1 MNKNRKSFIFITQ
14 TDEAQNSISARIF
27 RIKKNKPVLAGI
39 AEISRKLSDFRK
51 MHSRS
56 KKGFL
61 KLAVYIYLVNRGFL
75 SSVHVEGVDYML
87 EGV

>member
-1 MNKNRKSFIFITQ
+1 MSKNRKSFVFITQ

-27 RIKKNKPVLAGI
+27 RIKKNRPVLIGI
-39 AEISRKLSDFRK
+39 AEISRTLSAFK
-51 MHSRS
+51 QMNNLS

-75 SSVHVEGVDYML
+75 SSVHVE
-87 EGV
+87 

>member
-1 MNKNRKSFIFITQ
+1 MSKNRRSFVYITQ
-14 TDEAQNSISARIF
+14 TDEEQNSISARVI
-27 RIKKNKPVLAGI
+27 RIKKNQPVLIGV
-39 AEISRKLSDFRK
+39 AEISRSLSDFRQ

-75 SSVHVEGVDYML
+75 SSVHVEGVDYLL
-87 EGV
+87 EGI